1 MNCPSPH
8 DRLLEAA
15 RQLFVAQGIQG
26 STTKQI
32 AELAEVNEATL
43 FRQFGSKHGL
53 LLGLLEEA
61 DLFDRFRE
69 VLGSPGTPSRHVV
82 EAVRCYAIA
91 LLDLLDWGS
100 EFLRSLVGESGQ
112 FSEQNCRTF
121 GRILTQLNRIATH
134 HLAMALP
141 QDAGLDA
148 AEVQSLARWLNCTV
162 LGYAVMEFT
171 SDAHNLWS
179 NREEFLADLEEFFS
193 KGYATVFQQRDA
205 EAAEKVAPPPVVSD
219 LPANLVQETLQRA
232 KKRGAQDYA
241 LAYVAFSTGLS
252 DAEIASLERWHYIND
267 PPQHLLQVTQG
278 AVRQVP
284 LNQWVTGQKYGSN
297 SRNPLT
303 QWLDIRKD
311 DWQAVFFVGEGNPA
325 NEADIRRKWQAIV
338 EGLLTPQ
345 GIAPTMEHARQTW
358 YVDMLMRGV
367 SVEDLVLLAELDA
380 DELRPYVHRAEE
392 KAALERAMRLDAK
405 I

>member
-1 MNCPSPH
+1 MSHPSPH

-15 RQLFVAQGIQG
+15 RQLFISQGIQV

-32 AELAEVNEATL
+32 AELAEVNEVTL

-53 LLGLLEEA
+53 LVCLLEDA

-69 VLGSPGTPSRHVV
+69 ALGPQDSTSRDVV

-112 FSEQNCRTF
+112 FSDENCRAL
-121 GRILTQLNRIATH
+121 GRILSQLNRIATH
-134 HLAMALP
+134 HLAMTLP

-148 AEVQSLARWLNCTV
+148 EEVQSLARLLNCTV
-162 LGYAVMEFT
+162 LGYAVIEFT

-179 NREEFLADLEEFFS
+179 NREEFLADLEAFFS
-193 KGYATVFQQRDA
+193 GGPATVCLQRDT
-205 EAAEKVAPPPVVSD
+205 EATEKVAPPPLVSD

-241 LAYVAFSTGLS
+241 LAYVALSTGLS

-278 AVRQVP
+278 VVRQVP
-284 LNQWVTGQKYGSN
+284 LNQWVKGQKYGSH
-297 SRNPLT
+297 SRNP
-303 QWLDIRKD
+303 
-311 DWQAVFFVGEGNPA
+311 AHPMVG
-325 NEADIRRKWQAIV
+325 
-338 EGLLTPQ
+338 
-345 GIAPTMEHARQTW
+345 
-358 YVDMLMRGV
+358 
-367 SVEDLVLLAELDA
+367 
-380 DELRPYVHRAEE
+380 
-392 KAALERAMRLDAK
+392 
-405 I
+405 